1 MGPMRNEA
9 KSLIRVQL
17 ETQKRTLKVSQS
29 INEDTNNVVH
39 EV

>member
-1 MGPMRNEA
+1 MRHEA

-17 ETQKRTLKVSQS
+17 ETQMHALKVSKS